1 MTENRELEL
10 YFHIPFCVRKC
21 LYCDFLSAPAHPAV
35 RRRYMEALIWET
47 KERAKTC
54 GDYVVSSVF
63 LGGGT
68 PSLADTDQTEELL
81 EEVRRCYRLSG
92 DAELTIEVNPGT
104 ADGEKLARLRRA
116 GLNRI
121 SIGLQSADDRKLKA
135 LGRIHTWEQFLEC
148 YARAR
153 EAGFSNVNVDVMSAL
168 PGQSLSD
175 CRRTLEKVLRL
186 DPPPEHISAYSL
198 ILEEGTP
205 LFVQEK
211 EKNAQGKSL
220 LPDEETDRAMYHE
233 TGRIL
238 EKAGYRRYEISNYAR
253 EGYACRHNCGYWR
266 RKEYLGLG
274 LGASSLRE
282 NVRFKNGDDLERY
295 LEDPSG
301 CRTEVQALSEKE
313 QMEEFMFLGLRL
325 TEGVSEEEFR
335 RCFGQEMEDVY
346 GDVIEKYL
354 DLKLLYRYG
363 RPGERGGTDRW
374 LALTQPGLDVS
385 NYVMQGFLF

>member
-35 RRRYMEALIWET
+35 RRRYMEALIRET

-168 PGQSLSD
+168 PGQSLSI
-175 CRRTLEKVLRL
+175 CRRSIF
-186 DPPPEHISAYSL
+186 PP
-198 ILEEGTP
+198 T
-205 LFVQEK
+205 V
-211 EKNAQGKSL
+211 
-220 LPDEETDRAMYHE
+220 
-233 TGRIL
+233 
-238 EKAGYRRYEISNYAR
+238 
-253 EGYACRHNCGYWR
+253 
-266 RKEYLGLG
+266 
-274 LGASSLRE
+274 
-282 NVRFKNGDDLERY
+282 
-295 LEDPSG
+295 
-301 CRTEVQALSEKE
+301 
-313 QMEEFMFLGLRL
+313 
-325 TEGVSEEEFR
+325 
-335 RCFGQEMEDVY
+335 
-346 GDVIEKYL
+346 
-354 DLKLLYRYG
+354 
-363 RPGERGGTDRW
+363 
-374 LALTQPGLDVS
+374 
-385 NYVMQGFLF
+385 